1 MGAAHFFDL
10 DTVIISDAKV
20 WIIDKSRPSLP
31 VHRISQSDFN
41 LVRSGVFKS
50 HGNRVP
56 FAGSDYWLSDKLMSE
71 VNVGCKRN
79 RANSSNLAFS
89 LREFMDED
97 LIRASNHRINEDV
110 LRHLKNSPDD
120 VYFICSKNTKSNYER
135 MIEKVEDKLEEIG
148 IRIKN
153 YYYVSESF
161 YESNDDDV
169 AWDKCRLLLQHLVG
183 VKADGDVFDTQEII
197 RYEQI
202 HFYDEDQKSV
212 AMVDSIGK
220 ALQTMLA
227 NSQSSQKDTIRET
240 IKSSMPE
247 LIINIVTPN
256 KMKLFSTK
264 KVKLEYANLVKSFE
278 SYGRIRK

>member
-1 MGAAHFFDL
+1 
-10 DTVIISDAKV
+10 
-20 WIIDKSRPSLP
+20 
-31 VHRISQSDFN
+31 
-41 LVRSGVFKS
+41 
-50 HGNRVP
+50 
-56 FAGSDYWLSDKLMSE
+56 
-71 VNVGCKRN
+71 
-79 RANSSNLAFS
+79 
-89 LREFMDED
+89 
-97 LIRASNHRINEDV
+97 
-110 LRHLKNSPDD
+110 
-120 VYFICSKNTKSNYER
+120 